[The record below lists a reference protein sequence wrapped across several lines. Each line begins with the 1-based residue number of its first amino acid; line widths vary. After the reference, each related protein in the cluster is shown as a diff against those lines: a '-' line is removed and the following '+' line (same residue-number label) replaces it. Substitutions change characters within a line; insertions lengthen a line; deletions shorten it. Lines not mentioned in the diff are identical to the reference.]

1 MHAPAEITQPPSE
14 TSSGSAIATHSVGA
28 KKLGDGSNAR
38 SVGAG
43 GLNDHS
49 SDGGLGSND
58 LGLLGR
64 DKHEH
69 GILEHVDSEIDSL
82 GELPNDFLG
91 QASHGKGKVINIH
104 FGDDNVGPS
113 RLQSIDEVEHEHP
126 KLGSGEA
133 GASQ

>member
-1 MHAPAEITQPPSE
+1 MYASAEIAQPLSE

-43 GLNDHS
+43 GLNDRS

-69 GILEHVDSEIDSL
+69 GILEHVNSEIDSL
-82 GELPNDFLG
+82 GKLPNNLLG
-91 QASHGKGKVINIH
+91 QPSNGKGKVIDIH
-104 FGDDNVGPS
+104 LGDDNIGPS
-113 RLQSIDEVEHEHP
+113 
-126 KLGSGEA
+126 
-133 GASQ
+133 